1 MAFTYISR
9 NSTGN
14 MTPFEVFCFWK
25 FPWKY
30 DLLWR
35 QKLQETGI
43 SNRFP
48 AVSTASDAFH
58 PTSRA
63 EKSPRTLIFSF
74 CASSFGGKSLN
85 TKIAST
91 ECFLGRVWANFA
103 LAHQHVGEGK
113 REFPEFPHRTER
125 KCAVPLEILVES
137 QGYPSGNRVV
147 EIDPSRAGNVRK
159 GQLAV

>member
-1 MAFTYISR
+1 
-9 NSTGN
+9 
-14 MTPFEVFCFWK
+14 MTPFEVFSFWK

-48 AVSTASDAFH
+48 AVSVVSDAFN

-63 EKSPRTLIFSF
+63 EKSPRPLIFSSY
-74 CASSFGGKSLN
+74 ASILGGKSLN

-91 ECFLGRVWANFA
+91 ECFLGRVRANFA
-103 LAHQHVGEGK
+103 LAHQRVGEGK
-113 REFPEFPHRTER
+113 REFPVEMCISNGNSSGKSR
-125 KCAVPLEILVES
+125 VP
-137 QGYPSGNRVV
+137 
-147 EIDPSRAGNVRK
+147 
-159 GQLAV
+159 

>member
-1 MAFTYISR
+1 
-9 NSTGN
+9 

-48 AVSTASDAFH
+48 AVSVVSDAFN

-63 EKSPRTLIFSF
+63 EKSPRPLIFSF
-74 CASSFGGKSLN
+74 CASYFGGKSLN

-91 ECFLGRVWANFA
+91 ECFLGRVRANFA
-103 LAHQHVGEGK
+103 LTHQHVGEGK
-113 REFPEFPHRTER
+113 REFPVEMCISNGNSSGKSR
-125 KCAVPLEILVES
+125 VP
-137 QGYPSGNRVV
+137 
-147 EIDPSRAGNVRK
+147 
-159 GQLAV
+159 